1 MKVHSKYRIKKV
13 GQLGLKNK
21 DSINLSDDANQVKK
35 VSMSSLNP
43 LKNQE
48 VLNEYVK
55 KDIMDKANLDQ

>member
-13 GQLGLKNK
+13 GQLGLTNK
-21 DSINLSDDANQVKK
+21 DSINLSDDANQDKK